1 MKVKSV
7 VFSLTAAALTSCASV
22 SYKVVDFDVLRPAD
36 YTMPSWAD
44 TVLIVD
50 NASTPECV
58 DSTMP
63 YDYITNI
70 VSPNTAR
77 LVGQYVA
84 HALTKDF
91 KQSGYMVMREA
102 GDRYINLTSGR
113 IDSLLSGHPSTVI
126 LSLDDISCKSV
137 LRMAG
142 KEYDEESGEMLSC
155 IDIVGETKT
164 QMSLITAPFVKQRLS
179 ERTDTIIFRSCDTSI
194 AYIATHYP
202 SLVSRYQQQGTDVGH
217 KYAEALLPS
226 WERVYRSLYV
236 TTTQDMVAAAT
247 WVEQGDW
254 DEAKNLW
261 TRAATEAK
269 KKPERV
275 RASLNMALAY
285 EREDNPAAASMWCS
299 KALDIIESCDSKT
312 AAALSSEK
320 KRAES
325 MFSYLMQRITEK
337 NDLDKQMN

>member
-1 MKVKSV
+1 M
-7 VFSLTAAALTSCASV
+7 SLTAAALSSCASV

-36 YTMPSWAD
+36 YTMPAWAD
-44 TVLIVD
+44 TVLVVD
-50 NASTPECV
+50 NTANPECV

-63 YDYITNI
+63 YENI
-70 VSPNTAR
+70 RQLVSPSTAR
-77 LVGQYVA
+77 LVGQYVF

-91 KQSGYMVMREA
+91 NQSGYMVMREA
-102 GDRYINLTSGR
+102 GDRYINLTSDR
-113 IDSLLSGHPSTVI
+113 IDTLLASHPSTVI
-126 LSLDDISCKSV
+126 LSLDAIGCKSA
-137 LRMAG
+137 LRFG
-142 KEYDEESGEMLSC
+142 GSEYDEESRLTLNC
-155 IDIVGETKT
+155 IDIVCETKT
-164 QMSLITAPFVKQRLS
+164 QMSLITAPYAKQALS
-179 ERTDTIIFRSCDTSI
+179 QRTDTIIFRACDTSM
-194 AYIATHYP
+194 AYIATHFP
-202 SLVSRYQQQGTDVGH
+202 SIVSRYQQQGTDVGH

-247 WVEQGDW
+247 WVDQGDW

-261 TRAATEAK
+261 TRAASESK

-285 EREDNPAAASMWCS
+285 EREDNPTAASMWCS
-299 KALDIIESCDSKT
+299 KALDIIDSCDSKT
-312 AAALSSEK
+312 AEELSSEK

-325 MFSYLMQRITEK
+325 MFDYLMQRMLEK